1 MQIDNG
7 TIRGRN
13 EHPQNEMGVNTA
25 LNASGEKCSAYHF
38 LFEPRAAVVTGDQL
52 RCHVPMATTGLTTVW
67 PPISTRV
74 DRSIITSPGESDV
87 SVALVTFEPVT
98 QLKRHI
104 AEHVCSLLRITLSAI
119 CLPPVRVRKPWQRHV
134 VHEIPLR

>member
-38 LFEPRAAVVTGDQL
+38 LFEPRAAVVTGGQL

-74 DRSIITSPGESDV
+74 DRSISSPALASQTS
-87 SVALVTFEPVT
+87 
-98 QLKRHI
+98 
-104 AEHVCSLLRITLSAI
+104 LS
-119 CLPPVRVRKPWQRHV
+119 RSSRSSR
-134 VHEIPLR
+134 